1 MRLTT
6 DGIKE
11 NLDWFDRLPSSQTQ
25 HPDVIA
31 SDTDARESDTT
42 LYAYSDST
50 TAMEVQYA
58 MATAGYTPNAIEM
71 DDLQER
77 FPLLYGAP
85 AVAEVVE
92 FNDQIAA

>member
-11 NLDWFDRLPSSQTQ
+11 NLDWFDRLPGSQTQ

-31 SDTDARESDTT
+31 SDEDAREGDIS
-42 LYAYSDST
+42 LYSYADLD

-58 MATAGYTPNAIEM
+58 MATAGYSPSEAEM
-71 DDLQER
+71 LDLQER

-85 AVAEVVE
+85 ALAETVE
-92 FNDQIAA
+92 LDEQIAA